1 MLLFLLLSVGVL
13 TSFSFGLIVVVVV
26 GGGSVD
32 GGVGLGG
39 ANQRVALRSTSGGG
53 SGTAGR

>member
-1 MLLFLLLSVGVL
+1 MLFLLLSGAAL
-13 TSFSFGLIVVVVV
+13 TSFSFGLMVVVVV

-39 ANQRVALRSTSGGG
+39 ANQRVALSSTSGGG